1 MIRLIATDMDGTFL
15 DSQKKFD
22 KSFIDLFYQMKEK
35 NIKFVI
41 ASGNQYYRLYQKF
54 LPLSDQMYFI
64 AENGSYIAKGTT
76 ELHCDVISYQKV
88 KEMVH
93 ILSQYQRIFIIL
105 CGRKGAYILKDYFA
119 YKNEVKKYYCAY
131 SFIDSYDEI
140 HDDIMKIAIYDKE
153 QHIQD
158 LLDEIRQQLPDGV
171 KIVTSG
177 NEWMDIQNQHMHK
190 GVGIKF
196 LQDTYQINPDECA
209 AFGDQMNDYEML
221 QEVKYAY
228 AMSNAV
234 EPIKN
239 IAYEVIGS
247 NDEQAVLKKIH
258 DILEET
264 EVKMKKVEFERM
276 QSVTVGFG
284 GIKGSKYQFE
294 GIEEKVKQ
302 RILDGWTYLGY
313 VPIITRSTGDVE
325 TISLIKKKEETA

>member
-93 ILSQYQRIFIIL
+93 ILSQYQHIFIIL

-196 LQDTYQINPDECA
+196 LQDTYQIKSEECA

-258 DILEET
+258 DILKET
-264 EVKMKKVEFERM
+264 EGKMI
-276 QSVTVGFG
+276 S
-284 GIKGSKYQFE
+284 GIC
-294 GIEEKVKQ
+294 
-302 RILDGWTYLGY
+302 
-313 VPIITRSTGDVE
+313 
-325 TISLIKKKEETA
+325 